1 MDEKARHLLQNFIQ
15 EKLDGKL
22 DNIRTFDIKMLRD
35 DDKFGCLGR
44 YFECDDTDI
53 MRAIYVVLWSDFLPE
68 LSMDTL
74 GNTEKYRGDTMN
86 SFHTMFGREIQE
98 RSGFYAGLEKYH
110 PSDELR
116 ELVREFGNRYCSTVG
131 NFVVLPNLYV
141 QNTTLNFYRGTNQW
155 HDFFD
160 RFLIQLKNVLC
171 DCNGKDQ
178 LLEEL
183 VKANAFCFDKFKG
196 REGFQELE
204 KILLLEDYCDDEHA
218 PVTVFPM
225 NYHWKDPADA
235 ATYFRDAKAYLENA
249 KRIISCRSRKIAD
262 VLQAKLVG
270 KINKSNPN

>member
-1 MDEKARHLLQNFIQ
+1 MDEKARHLLQDFIQ
-15 EKLDGKL
+15 EKLDGEP
-22 DNIRTFDIKMLRD
+22 DNIRTFDIKTLLG
-35 DDKFGCLGR
+35 DDKFGCPGR
-44 YFECDDTDI
+44 YFDCDDTEI

-74 GNTEKYRGDTMN
+74 GNTGKYRGDTMN
-86 SFHTMFGREIQE
+86 SFHTMFGREIPE

-141 QNTTLNFYRGTNQW
+141 QNTTLNFYRGTNHW

-171 DCNGKDQ
+171 DCNGKDP

-196 REGFQELE
+196 REGFQTLE
-204 KILLLEDYCDDEHA
+204 KILLLEDYCDDGHA

-225 NYHWKDPADA
+225 NYHWKNPADA
-235 ATYFRDAKAYLENA
+235 PAYFRDAKSYLENA

-262 VLQAKLVG
+262 ALQAELAG
-270 KINKSNPN
+270 KIKKSNLN